1 MLIGT
6 AQAVVW
12 GLGAMA
18 LTIAA
23 HPRRA
28 DLMDKAARGLGK
40 VLWTK
45 SFEPKLYGVRELQ
58 RLDAVNP
65 SAA

>member
-1 MLIGT
+1 
-6 AQAVVW
+6 
-12 GLGAMA
+12 
-18 LTIAA
+18 
-23 HPRRA
+23 
-28 DLMDKAARGLGK
+28 MDKAARGLGK